1 MSSSKGVNDRSISL
15 FPEPYRPDAT
25 PYKVKDFHAS
35 VRNLASSNKTGSIGL
50 QMSKCI
56 VVGDVAVGKT
66 CLVNR
71 FCNEVFDK
79 DYKATIGV
87 DFEVERFEILNTPF
101 NLQIWDTAGQER
113 FKCIAAA
120 YYRGAH
126 VVIIVFDLTD
136 KFTLEHA
143 EVWHAEAVKEMKE
156 AAFLFLVGTKK
167 DICEEREFKEMEE
180 KAVKLAKKLDAEFWA
195 VSSLTNENV
204 EHFFCRVASMAFN
217 DVMKKSQEDET
228 DGKATK
234 KVIAADSSLISL
246 KPETGA
252 KDDEK
257 KSCCS
262 S

>member
-1 MSSSKGVNDRSISL
+1 MSSGKRVGDRSISI
-15 FPEPYRPDAT
+15 FPDPYRKDAS
-25 PYKVKDFHAS
+25 PYEVTSFHPS
-35 VRNLASSNKTGSIGL
+35 VRNLCASNKTGSIGL

-56 VVGDVAVGKT
+56 VVGDVSVGKT

-87 DFEVERFEILNTPF
+87 DFEVERFEVLGTPF

-143 EVWHAEAVKEMKE
+143 ETWHAEAVKEMKE

-167 DICEEREFKEMEE
+167 DICEVAQFKEVEGN
-180 KAVKLAKKLDAEFWA
+180 AIKLANKLGAEFWA
-195 VSSLTNENV
+195 LSSLTNENV
-204 EHFFCRVASMAFN
+204 EQFFSRVTSMAFN
-217 DVMKKSQEDET
+217 DIMKKSVQDET
-228 DGKATK
+228 DSKAMK

-246 KPETGA
+246 KPTEGS
-252 KDDEK
+252 KGDEK
-257 KSCCS
+257 SKCCS
-262 S
+262 G